1 VFATI
6 SAAMAASHDGDT
18 IQIQAGTYTNDT
30 AKITTSITLQATGGR
45 VLMRETVPLANQKGI
60 LIVGTQT
67 AAATVRIDG
76 FEFAGASTP
85 YGNNGAGIR
94 YQNGN
99 PTLTNDYFHNN
110 QDGILATPWQP
121 GTGTLLIDHSE
132 FAYNGTGDGY
142 THNIYVGDIDSF
154 TLRNSYS
161 HDTAEGHEVKSRA
174 ENTTIANNRIF
185 DNGSTSSYSI
195 DLPNGGNATIL
206 IRANARTKTA
216 SHRRATPAASL
227 RPEAAISAFGRP
239 HRGSRCATRVAPRPP
254 GDGRP
259 GSQEAMTRGEAL
271 DDRGALAR
279 RISARAS

>member
-99 PTLTNDYFHNN
+99 LTLTNDYFHNN
-110 QDGILATPWQP
+110 HDGILATPWQP
-121 GTGTLLIDHSE
+121 GNRHPPDRPFGVRLQWHRRRIHAQHLRGRYRLIDAVE
-132 FAYNGTGDGY
+132 Q
-142 THNIYVGDIDSF
+142 
-154 TLRNSYS
+154 
-161 HDTAEGHEVKSRA
+161 
-174 ENTTIANNRIF
+174 
-185 DNGSTSSYSI
+185 
-195 DLPNGGNATIL
+195 L
-206 IRANARTKTA
+206 IRTTRLRDTRSSRPRTPRSPT
-216 SHRRATPAASL
+216 T
-227 RPEAAISAFGRP
+227 
-239 HRGSRCATRVAPRPP
+239 GSSTMAVPPPTRSICRT
-254 GDGRP
+254 
-259 GSQEAMTRGEAL
+259 EAMPRF
-271 DDRGALAR
+271 
-279 RISARAS
+279 

>member
-110 QDGILATPWQP
+110 QAGILATPWQP

-132 FAYNGTGDGY
+132 FAYNGTGRRIHAQHLRGRY
-142 THNIYVGDIDSF
+142 RLID
-154 TLRNSYS
+154 
-161 HDTAEGHEVKSRA
+161 AVEQ
-174 ENTTIANNRIF
+174 
-185 DNGSTSSYSI
+185 
-195 DLPNGGNATIL
+195 L
-206 IRANARTKTA
+206 IRTTRLRDTRSSRPRTPRSPT
-216 SHRRATPAASL
+216 T
-227 RPEAAISAFGRP
+227 
-239 HRGSRCATRVAPRPP
+239 GSSTMAVPPPTRSICRT
-254 GDGRP
+254 
-259 GSQEAMTRGEAL
+259 EAMPRF
-271 DDRGALAR
+271 
-279 RISARAS
+279 

>member
-99 PTLTNDYFHNN
+99 LTLTNDYFHNN

-121 GTGTLLIDHSE
+121 GNRHPLDRPFGVRLQWHRRRIHAQHLRGRYRLIDAVE
-132 FAYNGTGDGY
+132 Q
-142 THNIYVGDIDSF
+142 
-154 TLRNSYS
+154 
-161 HDTAEGHEVKSRA
+161 
-174 ENTTIANNRIF
+174 
-185 DNGSTSSYSI
+185 
-195 DLPNGGNATIL
+195 L
-206 IRANARTKTA
+206 IRTTRLRDTRSSRPRTPRSPT
-216 SHRRATPAASL
+216 T
-227 RPEAAISAFGRP
+227 
-239 HRGSRCATRVAPRPP
+239 GSSTMAVPPPTRSICRT
-254 GDGRP
+254 
-259 GSQEAMTRGEAL
+259 EAMPRF
-271 DDRGALAR
+271 
-279 RISARAS
+279 